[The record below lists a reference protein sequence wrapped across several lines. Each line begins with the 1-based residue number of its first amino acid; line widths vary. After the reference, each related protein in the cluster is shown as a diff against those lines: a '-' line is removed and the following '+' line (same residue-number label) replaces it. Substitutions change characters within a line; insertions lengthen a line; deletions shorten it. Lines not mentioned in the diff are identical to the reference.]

1 MQTTQLTSEQK
12 PTKRPPSRMQN
23 SRATSRANA
32 QSRRARRHGYLVVNG
47 QNSGF
52 PCMVK
57 DLTDQGAVISLT
69 GLLGVPEIF
78 SLFIEPDGIKYGCSV
93 TGSRGNT
100 ISVSFSSKEEN
111 QRYRDQKKRNLV

>member
-12 PTKRPPSRMQN
+12 QTKRLPSRTQN
-23 SRATSRANA
+23 SRANA

-69 GLLGVPEIF
+69 GLLGVPDIF

-93 TGSRGNT
+93 TGTRGNT

-111 QRYRDQKKRNLV
+111 QRYRDQKKRSLV

>member
-12 PTKRPPSRMQN
+12 TTKRLPTRMAN
-23 SRATSRANA
+23 GRVNA

-47 QNSGF
+47 QTSGF

-57 DLTDQGAVISLT
+57 DLTDQGAVVSLT
-69 GLLGVPEIF
+69 GLLGVPTTF

-93 TGSRGNT
+93 TGTRGNT

-111 QRYRDQKKRNLV
+111 QRYRDQKKRSLV